1 MKAEAGA
8 DFFITQPVFDLELLG
23 SFLNKIKGTGVPVI
37 AGIWPLASYRNA
49 LFLHNEVPGVTI
61 PEQIMKRME
70 KQDSKEAARNEGIL
84 IARYLVEQM
93 KNQIAGIQ
101 VSPPFGRIVT
111 ALEVMAE

>member
-1 MKAEAGA
+1 
-8 DFFITQPVFDLELLG
+8 
-23 SFLNKIKGTGVPVI
+23 I

-70 KQDSKEAARNEGIL
+70 MKDSKEAARDEGIL
-84 IARYLVEQM
+84 IARSSIGQI

-101 VSPPFGRIVT
+101 VSPPFGRVDT
-111 ALEVMAE
+111 ALEVMA